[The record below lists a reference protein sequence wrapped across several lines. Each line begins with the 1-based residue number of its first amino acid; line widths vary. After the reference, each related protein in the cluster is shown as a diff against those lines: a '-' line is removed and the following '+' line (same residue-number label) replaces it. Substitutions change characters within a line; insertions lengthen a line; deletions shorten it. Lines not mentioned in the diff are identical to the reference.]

1 MAALW
6 VQALPPEP
14 DQNKRFRCN
23 PGLREM
29 PNRYSPPIMF
39 VYPLFTVQLM
49 KEIVRRTSR
58 YVHLIVFK
66 KLCPL
71 TDDTPVQI
79 TNLYLIYPLTPPP
92 PPLTITNRCRK
103 FTVGW

>member
-14 DQNKRFRCN
+14 DQNKRFRGN

-29 PNRYSPPIMF
+29 PNRDSPPIMY
-39 VYPLFTVQLM
+39 VYLLFTVQLM
-49 KEIVRRTSR
+49 KEIVRRTNR

-79 TNLYLIYPLTPPP
+79 TNLYLIYPLTQQ
-92 PPLTITNRCRK
+92 
-103 FTVGW
+103 